1 MHFGFKGSYKDV
13 LQGVTVDLSLTSGQD
28 LGEFGIDHF
37 LGFEDVV
44 GTYGNDT
51 FFGTNGLNVLNGN
64 EGNDILYGRGGND
77 VIDGDIGADT
87 LVGGLGSD
95 DIVLGGLGSPDS
107 FRDLVRYESL
117 KDSGTTA
124 ATRDGIILFKHG
136 QDKIDLSKLDAN
148 LGLKGNQA
156 FKVVKGFTKAFGEV
170 KLVYSGL
177 DTIVQ
182 VDGDKDK
189 AVDMTFRVVGAHLTK
204 GDFIL

>member
-1 MHFGFKGSYKDV
+1 V
-13 LQGVTVDLSLTSGQD
+13 ETSR
-28 LGEFGIDHF
+28 
-37 LGFEDVV
+37 
-44 GTYGNDT
+44 
-51 FFGTNGLNVLNGN
+51 
-64 EGNDILYGRGGND
+64 RG
-77 VIDGDIGADT
+77 
-87 LVGGLGSD
+87 
-95 DIVLGGLGSPDS
+95 
-107 FRDLVRYESL
+107 RYESL
-117 KDSGTTA
+117 KDSGTTD
-124 ATRDGIILFKHG
+124 ATRDTIYGFTKG

-189 AVDMTFRVVGAHLTK
+189 AVDMTIYVYNAHLTK